1 VRSVEEQ
8 QARVSAAAVA
18 PRPVRVAIA
27 EAQGLMCAEE
37 VVTERPLPG
46 FDQAAID
53 GYAVRSVDVLGVGE
67 SDSSDDQADDDLR
80 PLSAVQDEAGESSL
94 PRERVG
100 APPSGGVR
108 PAGGGVTL
116 PVMGSIE
123 AGVRTPSRLQPGQ
136 AVRVQTGA
144 PLPTLADA
152 VLPLRWTDG
161 GQSRV
166 RVLRGVRSGA
176 YVRRTGDDVQ
186 PGDVAVRA
194 GTIIGAA
201 QVGLLAAV
209 GRERVLVHP
218 PPRLSVLAVGGEL
231 VDISRTPGNGQ
242 VYDVNSYALAAAGR
256 DAGAEVNRVG
266 IVSNDPKELGE
277 VVEGQLSRAEIV
289 VIAGAVGGTAAEAVR
304 SVLSDL
310 GEMEVT
316 RVAMHPGSVQGFG
329 QLGRDGVPT
338 FLLPANPVSAL
349 VVFEVMVRPLIRLS
363 LGKRQPMR
371 RMVQAR
377 TLSPITSVAG
387 RKGFLRGQLMRDQ
400 DTGEYLVQALGGA
413 PGASSHLLA
422 TLAEA
427 NCLVV
432 IPREAEQIRI
442 GEVVDVAFLAQR
454 G

>member
-1 VRSVEEQ
+1 VRSVEDQ
-8 QARVSAAAVA
+8 QARVAAAAVA

-53 GYAVRSVDVLGVGE
+53 GYAVRSVDVLGA
-67 SDSSDDQADDDLR
+67 DPDDDADDGGD
-80 PLSAVQDEAGESSL
+80 
-94 PRERVG
+94 REV
-100 APPSGGVR
+100 S
-108 PAGGGVTL
+108 L
-116 PVMGSIE
+116 PVMGLIE
-123 AGVRTPSRLQPGQ
+123 AGTRTPSRLQPRQ
-136 AVRVQTGA
+136 AARVQTGA
-144 PLPTLADA
+144 PMPTLADA

-161 GQSRV
+161 GEARV
-166 RVLRGVRSGA
+166 RVLRSVRSGA

-218 PPRLSVLAVGGEL
+218 RPRLSVMCVGGEL

-266 IVSNDPKELGE
+266 IVDTESKELRD
-277 VVEGQLSRAEIV
+277 VVEGQLSRAEVV
-289 VIAGAVGGTAAEAVR
+289 VIAGGVGGAAAESVR
-304 SVLSDL
+304 AVLSEL
-310 GEMEVT
+310 GEMEVA
-316 RVAMHPGSVQGFG
+316 RIAMHPGSVQGFG
-329 QLGRDGVPT
+329 QLGREGVPV

-349 VVFEVMVRPLIRLS
+349 VVFEVMVRPLIRMS
-363 LGKRQPMR
+363 LGKRQPLR
-371 RMVQAR
+371 RVVQAR
-377 TLSPITSVAG
+377 TLSPISSVAG
-387 RKGFLRGQLMRDQ
+387 RKGYLRGQLMRDQ

-427 NCLVV
+427 NCLVTV
-432 IPREAEQIRI
+432 PSEAEQVRT
-442 GEVVDVAFLAQR
+442 GEIVDVAFLAQR

>member
-1 VRSVEEQ
+1 MEEQ
-8 QARVSAAAVA
+8 QARVQAAAVA

-53 GYAVRSVDVLGVGE
+53 GYAVRSVDVFN
-67 SDSSDDQADDDLR
+67 
-80 PLSAVQDEAGESSL
+80 
-94 PRERVG
+94 
-100 APPSGGVR
+100 
-108 PAGGGVTL
+108 AGGLGDDEFDNGEVSL
-116 PVMGSIE
+116 PVMGTID
-123 AGVRTPSRLQPGQ
+123 AGARTPSRLQPKQ
-136 AVRVQTGA
+136 AARVQTGA
-144 PLPTLADA
+144 PMPTLADA

-218 PPRLSVLAVGGEL
+218 RPRLSVLSVGGEL

-266 IVSNDPKELGE
+266 IVDNDPAKLRE

-289 VIAGAVGGTAAEAVR
+289 VIAGAVGGAAAEGVR
-304 SVLSDL
+304 SVLSEL

-316 RVAMHPGSVQGFG
+316 RIAMHPGSVQGFG
-329 QLGRDGVPT
+329 QLGRDGVPV

-363 LGKRQPMR
+363 LGKRAPMR

-377 TLSPITSVAG
+377 TLAPISSVTG
-387 RKGFLRGQLMRDQ
+387 RKGYLRGQLMRDQ
-400 DTGEYLVQALGGA
+400 DTGEYLVQALGGS

-432 IPREAEQIRI
+432 VPSDAEQIRT
-442 GEVVDVAFLAQR
+442 GEFVDVAFLAQR

>member
-1 VRSVEEQ
+1 MRSVEEQ
-8 QARVSAAAVA
+8 QARVAAAAVA

-53 GYAVRSVDVLGVGE
+53 GYAVRSVDVLGVGTGDE
-67 SDSSDDQADDDLR
+67 EDGDDTRTGSDSE
-80 PLSAVQDEAGESSL
+80 VSL
-94 PRERVG
+94 PVI
-100 APPSGGVR
+100 
-108 PAGGGVTL
+108 
-116 PVMGSIE
+116 GSIE
-123 AGVRTPSRLQPGQ
+123 AGARTPSRLQPRQ
-136 AVRVQTGA
+136 AARVQTGA
-144 PLPTLADA
+144 PMPTLADA

-161 GQSRV
+161 GDSRV
-166 RVLRGVRSGA
+166 TVLRGVRSGA

-194 GTIIGAA
+194 GAIIGPA

-209 GRERVLVHP
+209 GRDRVLVHP
-218 PPRLSVLAVGGEL
+218 KPRLSVLCVGGEL

-266 IVSNDPKELGE
+266 IVDTDPKALRD
-277 VVEGQLSRAEIV
+277 VIEGQINRAEVV
-289 VIAGAVGGTAAEAVR
+289 VIAGAVGGAAAEGVRAV
-304 SVLSDL
+304 LAEL
-310 GEMEVT
+310 GEMEVV
-316 RVAMHPGSVQGFG
+316 RIAMHPGSVQGFG
-329 QLGRDGVPT
+329 QLGRDGVPV

-363 LGKRQPMR
+363 LGKRQAHR
-371 RMVQAR
+371 RIVQAR

-387 RKGFLRGQLMRDQ
+387 RKGYLRGQLMRDQ
-400 DTGEYLVQALGGA
+400 DTGEYLVQALGGV
-413 PGASSHLLA
+413 PGAPSHLLA

-432 IPREAEQIRI
+432 VPSEAEQIRT
-442 GEVVDVAFLAQR
+442 GEIVDVAFLAQR

>member
-1 VRSVEEQ
+1 MRVTAERRAVRSVEEQ

-18 PRPVRVAIA
+18 SRPVRVAIA
-27 EAQGLMCAEE
+27 EAQGLLCAEE

-67 SDSSDDQADDDLR
+67 GDPGDDQADDDLR
-80 PLSAVQDEAGESSL
+80 ALNAVEGS
-94 PRERVG
+94 P
-100 APPSGGVR
+100 
-108 PAGGGVTL
+108 GGGVTL
-116 PVMGSIE
+116 PVTGSIQ
-123 AGVRTPSRLQPGQ
+123 AGTRTPSRLQPGQ
-136 AVRVQTGA
+136 AARVQTGA

-194 GTIIGAA
+194 GTTIGAA

-209 GRERVLVHP
+209 GRDRVLVHP
-218 PPRLSVLAVGGEL
+218 RPRVSVLAVGGEL

-242 VYDVNSYALAAAGR
+242 VYDVNSYALAAAAR

-266 IVSNDPKELGE
+266 IVSSDARELGE
-277 VVEGQLSRAEIV
+277 VVEGQVNRAEIV
-289 VIAGAVGGTAAEAVR
+289 VIAGAVGGAAAEVVR
-304 SVLSDL
+304 SVLSEL

-371 RMVQAR
+371 RVVQAR

-432 IPREAEQIRI
+432 VPREAEQIRT
-442 GEVVDVAFLAQR
+442 GEIVDVAFLAQR

>member
-1 VRSVEEQ
+1 MRSVEEQ
-8 QARVSAAAVA
+8 QARVAAAAVA

-27 EAQGLMCAEE
+27 ESQGLMCAEE

-53 GYAVRSVDVLGVGE
+53 GYAVRSVDVLSVGGTDDDGLNREVSLPVVGE
-67 SDSSDDQADDDLR
+67 
-80 PLSAVQDEAGESSL
+80 
-94 PRERVG
+94 
-100 APPSGGVR
+100 
-108 PAGGGVTL
+108 
-116 PVMGSIE
+116 IE
-123 AGVRTPSRLQPGQ
+123 AGARTPSRLQPRQ
-136 AVRVQTGA
+136 AARVQTGA
-144 PLPTLADA
+144 PMPTLADA

-209 GRERVLVHP
+209 GRDKVTVHP
-218 PPRLSVLAVGGEL
+218 RPRMTVLSVGGEL
-231 VDISRTPGNGQ
+231 VDVSRTPGNGQ

-266 IVSNDPKELGE
+266 IVDTDPAKLRE
-277 VVEGQLSRAEIV
+277 VVEGQINRSEVV
-289 VIAGAVGGTAAEAVR
+289 VIAGAVGGAAAEAVR
-304 SVLSDL
+304 AVLSEL
-310 GEMEVT
+310 GEMEVV
-316 RVAMHPGSVQGFG
+316 RIAMHPGSVQGFG
-329 QLGRDGVPT
+329 QLGRDGVPV

-349 VVFEVMVRPLIRLS
+349 VVFEVMVRPLIRMS

-371 RMVQAR
+371 RVIQAR
-377 TLSPITSVAG
+377 TLAPITSVAG
-387 RKGFLRGQLMRDQ
+387 RKGYLRGQLMRDQ

-427 NCLVV
+427 NCLVIV
-432 IPREAEQIRI
+432 PSEAEQIRT

>member
-1 VRSVEEQ
+1 MRSVEEQ
-8 QARVSAAAVA
+8 LARITAAAVA
-18 PRPVRVAIA
+18 PRPIRVAIA

-67 SDSSDDQADDDLR
+67 VGIEGSLDESGEPLADE
-80 PLSAVQDEAGESSL
+80 EARDGL
-94 PRERVG
+94 V
-100 APPSGGVR
+100 
-108 PAGGGVTL
+108 L
-116 PVMGSIE
+116 PVMGTIE
-123 AGVRTPSRLQPGQ
+123 AGARTPSRLQPRQ
-136 AVRVQTGA
+136 AVRVHTGA

-161 GQSRV
+161 GTSRV
-166 RVLRGVRSGA
+166 RILRGAPSGA
-176 YVRRTGDDVQ
+176 YVRRAGDDVQ

-209 GRERVLVHP
+209 GRDRVLVHP
-218 PPRLSVLAVGGEL
+218 RPRLSVMAVGGEL
-231 VDISRTPGNGQ
+231 VDITRTPGNGQ

-277 VVEGQLSRAEIV
+277 VVEGQINRAEIV
-289 VIAGAVGGTAAEAVR
+289 VIAGGVGGAAAEAVR
-304 SVLSDL
+304 SVLAEL
-310 GEMEVT
+310 GEMEVV
-316 RVAMHPGSVQGFG
+316 RVGMHPGSVQGFG
-329 QLGRDGVPT
+329 QLGREGVPT

-371 RMVQAR
+371 RIVQAR

-387 RKGFLRGQLMRDQ
+387 RKGYLRGQLMRDQ

-413 PGASSHLLA
+413 PGTSHLLA

-432 IPREAEQIRI
+432 VPSGAEQIRT
-442 GEVVDVAFLAQR
+442 GEIVDVAFLAQR

>member
-1 VRSVEEQ
+1 MRSVEEQ
-8 QARVSAAAVA
+8 QARVAAAAVA

-53 GYAVRSVDVLGVGE
+53 GYAVRSVDVLG
-67 SDSSDDQADDDLR
+67 ADADGTSTISL
-80 PLSAVQDEAGESSL
+80 PVVSAIAAGE
-94 PRERVG
+94 
-100 APPSGGVR
+100 
-108 PAGGGVTL
+108 
-116 PVMGSIE
+116 
-123 AGVRTPSRLQPGQ
+123 RTPTRLQPRQ
-136 AVRVQTGA
+136 AARVQTGA
-144 PLPTLADA
+144 PMPTLADA

-161 GQSRV
+161 GDSRV

-194 GTIIGAA
+194 GTIIGPA

-209 GRERVLVHP
+209 GRERVLAHP
-218 PPRLSVLAVGGEL
+218 QPRLSVISVGGEL

-266 IVSNDPKELGE
+266 IVDTDPKTLRD
-277 VVEGQLSRAEIV
+277 VVEGQLNRAEIV
-289 VIAGAVGGTAAEAVR
+289 VIAGAVGGAAAESVR
-304 SVLSDL
+304 TVLSEL
-310 GEMEVT
+310 GEMEVA
-316 RVAMHPGSVQGFG
+316 RIAMHPGSVQGFG
-329 QLGRDGVPT
+329 QLGRDGVPV

-349 VVFEVMVRPLIRLS
+349 VVFEVMVRPLIRMS

-371 RMVQAR
+371 RVVPAR
-377 TLSPITSVAG
+377 TLSPISSVVG
-387 RKGFLRGQLMRDQ
+387 RKGFLRGQLLRDQ

-413 PGASSHLLA
+413 PGASHLLA

-427 NCLVV
+427 NCLVMV
-432 IPREAEQIRI
+432 PSEAEQIRT
-442 GEVVDVAFLAQR
+442 GEMVDVAFLAQR

>member
-53 GYAVRSVDVLGVGE
+53 GYAVRSVDVRGVGE
-67 SDSSDDQADDDLR
+67 VRASSDQ
-80 PLSAVQDEAGESSL
+80 AGEEHLRAVPGEAEEESSS
-94 PRERVG
+94 
-100 APPSGGVR
+100 AP
-108 PAGGGVTL
+108 GGVTL
-116 PVMGSIE
+116 PVMGDIE
-123 AGVRTPSRLQPGQ
+123 AGMRTPSRLQPGQ

-166 RVLRGVRSGA
+166 RVLRPVRSGA

-194 GTIIGAA
+194 GTIIGPA

-218 PPRLSVLAVGGEL
+218 RPRLSVMSVGGEL

-266 IVSNDPKELGE
+266 IVDTDPKELRD
-277 VVEGQLSRAEIV
+277 VVEGQVNRAEVV
-289 VIAGAVGGTAAEAVR
+289 VIAGAVGGAAAESVR
-304 SVLSDL
+304 TVLAEL

-316 RVAMHPGSVQGFG
+316 RIAMHPGSVQGFG
-329 QLGRDGVPT
+329 QLGAEGVPV

-371 RMVQAR
+371 RVVQAR
-377 TLSPITSVAG
+377 ALSPITSVAG
-387 RKGFLRGQLMRDQ
+387 RKGYLRGQLMRDQ

-427 NCLVV
+427 NCLVMV
-432 IPREAEQIRI
+432 PSEAEQIRT
-442 GEVVDVAFLAQR
+442 GEIVDVAFLAQR

>member
-1 VRSVEEQ
+1 MRSVEEQ
-8 QARVSAAAVA
+8 QARVTAAAVA

-27 EAQGLMCAEE
+27 EAQGLLCAEE

-67 SDSSDDQADDDLR
+67 IDPAEEHSDDED
-80 PLSAVQDEAGESSL
+80 
-94 PRERVG
+94 G
-100 APPSGGVR
+100 APESASARGGL
-108 PAGGGVTL
+108 TL
-116 PVMGSIE
+116 PVLGSVT
-123 AGVRTPSRLQPGQ
+123 AGTRTPSRLQPGQ
-136 AVRVQTGA
+136 AARVQTGA
-144 PLPTLADA
+144 PMPTLADA

-176 YVRRTGDDVQ
+176 YVRRAGDDVQ

-209 GRERVLVHP
+209 GRDRVLVHP
-218 PPRLSVLAVGGEL
+218 RPRVSVLAVGGEL
-231 VDISRTPGNGQ
+231 VDVARTPGNGQ
-242 VYDVNSYALAAAGR
+242 VYDVNSYALAAAAR

-266 IVSNDPKELGE
+266 IVSSDARELGE
-277 VVEGQLSRAEIV
+277 VVEGQVNRAEIV
-289 VIAGAVGGTAAEAVR
+289 VIAGAVGGAAAEAVR
-304 SVLSDL
+304 SVLAQL
-310 GEMEVT
+310 GDMEVT

-371 RMVQAR
+371 RVVRAR

-400 DTGEYLVQALGGA
+400 GTGEYLVQALGA

-432 IPREAEQIRI
+432 VPREAEQIRT
-442 GEVVDVAFLAQR
+442 GEIVDVAFLAQR